1 MNEPTQS
8 PNKRKWQRGMFL
20 PIALIVVGVVLLAL
34 KSNLVARELINQ
46 WWPLALVVMG
56 IWLAVVRAKR

>member
-8 PNKRKWQRGMFL
+8 PNKRKRQRGIFL

-56 IWLAVVRAKR
+56 IWLAAVRAKR